1 MAKQGDQQDHHH
13 RDPHAGE
20 GNGAALLKPH
30 HSIDLFQL
38 RPRLPRVPTLLKL
51 RLGLFQG
58 RHPIRARHRTVDGHR
73 PEPAQTVGSAPGLI
87 DAADIPVTAVDGV
100 VRAVLVDR
108 GAEAGF
114 RDAQGRGPQRR
125 RFLSSYW

>member
-20 GNGAALLKPH
+20 GNSAALLKPH

-38 RPRLPRVPTLLKL
+38 RPRLPGVPTLLKL

-58 RHPIRARHRTVDGHR
+58 RHAVRSCHWTVDGQR
-73 PEPAQTVGSAPGLI
+73 PEPAQTLGTAARLV
-87 DAADIPVTAVDGV
+87 DAADFPSPVQTV
-100 VRAVLVDR
+100 
-108 GAEAGF
+108 
-114 RDAQGRGPQRR
+114 
-125 RFLSSYW
+125 